1 MSYGKFAY
9 VYDELMQDMPYA
21 KWKRFALEAW
31 EKYGKPSDVVELGCG
46 TGTLTVM
53 LAEQG
58 YRLTG
63 IDLSED
69 MLAVARS
76 KADEHPPLQGLLRS
90 GSLRFVR
97 QDMTEWETPEPVD
110 SVLSFCDSLN
120 YLTEPE
126 QIEAA
131 FRATYAGLK
140 PGGTFLFDVHHP
152 DTLRRYEEAQPFVL
166 DEENVSYIWTCG
178 LDEERVEIEHHLRIF
193 LRRPGVG
200 TNADVYDRFDE
211 VHVERAYEPE
221 WLRRALLD
229 AGFSSAEFYADF
241 EWKAPDE
248 ECERLFC
255 VAVK

>member
-31 EKYGKPSDVVELGCG
+31 EKHGKPADVVELGCG
-46 TGTLTVM
+46 TGTLTAM
-53 LAEQG
+53 LAEEG
-58 YRLTG
+58 YRVTG

-76 KADEHPPLQGLLRS
+76 KADEQPSLQGLLRS

-97 QDMTEWETPEPVD
+97 QDMTGWQAPEPVD
-110 SVLSFCDSLN
+110 SVVSFCDCLN

-126 QIEAA
+126 EIEKT
-131 FRATYAGLK
+131 FRATAAGLK

-152 DTLRRYEEAQPFVL
+152 DTLRRYEEEQPFVF
-166 DEENVSYIWTCG
+166 DEKGLSYIWTCG
-178 LDEERVEIEHHLRIF
+178 LDEERTEIEHHLRIF
-193 LRRPGVG
+193 VRRSGG
-200 TNADVYDRFDE
+200 GSSDVYDRFDE
-211 VHVERAYEPE
+211 VHVERAYEAE
-221 WLRRALLD
+221 WLKQALLR
-229 AGFSSAEFYADF
+229 AGFSRADFYADF
-241 EWKAPDE
+241 EWTAPGE
-248 ECERLFC
+248 GAERLFA